1 MKKRTKGDK
10 AAAHELILFADNE
23 SSIYNQR
30 VSIHKNLLR
39 KIKKGQYSDTK
50 AAKLWGYWFEAAAKA
65 YAKQN
70 ATPADWSRI
79 FSSST
84 RRLAARSYASRE
96 GKILK
101 AASRGETSDYIYSN
115 PKRRTLWNGRRQML
129 LNTLARSPEAK
140 HRLSYSDPQY
150 EAKRKTLLL
159 MRKEGLVTLTFNFP
173 HNDDVYY
180 QSTGKLVKKNP
191 TRAGVFARSKEAR
204 KEALRNARAATNKE
218 DRARYL
224 ALARSHHASVKK
236 HRARRNPSSAYVLI
250 ASRKG
255 KKLFFTGKNF
265 SDKGKPKVF
274 ATQARAKSKERE
286 LLARFPVLETWAV
299 FPVPYRPKM

>member
-50 AAKLWGYWFEAAAKA
+50 AAKLWGYWFEAAAKS

-79 FSSST
+79 FSPST

-101 AASRGETSDYIYSN
+101 AASRGETSDYVYKN
-115 PKRRTLWNGRRQML
+115 PRGRKVKGFRFEIHHRGSSRVETSRKLFATAERAVAAGRKIVAEFADVFRQSASVIAVPNNAKVRALAKRRKHWGGRTVS
-129 LNTLARSPEAK
+129 N
-140 HRLSYSDPQY
+140 
-150 EAKRKTLLL
+150 
-159 MRKEGLVTLTFNFP
+159 
-173 HNDDVYY
+173 
-180 QSTGKLVKKNP
+180 
-191 TRAGVFARSKEAR
+191 
-204 KEALRNARAATNKE
+204 
-218 DRARYL
+218 
-224 ALARSHHASVKK
+224 VKK

-265 SDKGKPKVF
+265 SDRGSPKVF
-274 ATQARAKSKERE
+274 ATQARAKTKERE
-286 LLARFPVLETWAV
+286 LLARFPVLENWAV